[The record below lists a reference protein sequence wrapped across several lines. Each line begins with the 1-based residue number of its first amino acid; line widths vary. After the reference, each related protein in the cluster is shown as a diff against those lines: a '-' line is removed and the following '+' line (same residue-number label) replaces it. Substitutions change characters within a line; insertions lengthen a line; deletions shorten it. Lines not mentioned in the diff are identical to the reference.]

1 MNPSRSSYEHVS
13 SIKLVLSVV
22 VSELLS
28 IVESSRSSMML
39 SASPAKKFSR
49 SSMMLSASPAKKFDY
64 NGEQDIVRV
73 AR

>member
-1 MNPSRSSYEHVS
+1 
-13 SIKLVLSVV
+13 

>member
-39 SASPAKKFSR
+39 SASPAKKF
-49 SSMMLSASPAKKFDY
+49 DY